1 MGEGVGNLTEAVVL
15 EDLKYELEEET
26 RAAARISI
34 VGVGGCGCNAVAHM
48 SAAGIDGAE
57 FIAINTDFQSLEN
70 CPVAKKLALGGK
82 VTRGRGAGA
91 DPEIAKQAALEDTQA
106 IVDLLQGAELVFV
119 TAGLGMGTGTGAS
132 PVVANLA
139 REMGA
144 LTIAIVMKPFGFQG
158 SKAARRAEQGLTE
171 LAAAVDAVIAIPN
184 DRLLSL
190 APAGTSFIEAFRMG
204 HEFLRQTIQDIVEI
218 MTTPGV
224 VNRDFAD
231 VRAAIAGSGYAT
243 FGAASASGPNA
254 AVEAARQALASP
266 LLDGAGIR
274 GARNVLINIAGS
286 STLGLHDVNDAC
298 ALIREAAG
306 GEDVEINFG
315 LVLNESLGDSAKVTV
330 IATGFD
336 ARRSAEPEMPAPAF
350 PEAPELPAPS
360 GWLSEE
366 QAHAAE
372 ASADP
377 APVEEPE
384 PPALSAPP
392 PPAPEPDWYEDELDR
407 PAIERRR
414 RFH

>member
-1 MGEGVGNLTEAVVL
+1 ML
-15 EDLKYELEEET
+15 EDLKYEIEEET
-26 RAAARISI
+26 RPVARINV

-57 FIAINTDFQSLEN
+57 FVAINTDFQSLES

-106 IVDLLQGAELVFV
+106 IVDLLQGAELVFI

-139 REMGA
+139 RNMGA

-158 SKAARRAEQGLTE
+158 GKAARQAEQGLAE
-171 LAAAVDAVIAIPN
+171 LAATVDTVIAIPN
-184 DRLLSL
+184 DRLLAL
-190 APAGTSFIEAFRMG
+190 APAGTSFIDAFRMG

-218 MTTPGV
+218 MTAPGV

-231 VRAAIAGSGYAT
+231 VRATMAGSGYAMLGT
-243 FGAASASGPNA
+243 ATASGENA
-254 AVEAARQALASP
+254 AAEAARQAVGSP
-266 LLDGAGIR
+266 LLDGAGMR
-274 GARNVLINIAGS
+274 GARNVLINITGS
-286 STLGLHDVNDAC
+286 SKLGLHDVNEAC
-298 ALIREAAG
+298 ALVREAAG

-315 LVLNESLGDSAKVTV
+315 LVVNESMGDSAKVTV
-330 IATGFD
+330 IATGFGPQQPAGGD
-336 ARRSAEPEMPAPAF
+336 VHAQFQPPAPA
-350 PEAPELPAPS
+350 PRPPS

-366 QAHAAE
+366 QSQAAAASAGSAE
-372 ASADP
+372 ADDR
-377 APVEEPE
+377 E
-384 PPALSAPP
+384 PPARSAPPLPP
-392 PPAPEPDWYEDELDR
+392 PPAPEPDSYEDELDR

>member
-1 MGEGVGNLTEAVVL
+1 MGEGVGRLTEAVVL

-26 RAAARISI
+26 RAAARINI

-57 FIAINTDFQSLEN
+57 FIAINTDFQSLEG

-106 IVDLLQGAELVFV
+106 IVDLLQGAELVFI

-139 REMGA
+139 RNMGA
-144 LTIAIVMKPFGFQG
+144 LTVAIVMKPFGFQG
-158 SKAARRAEQGLTE
+158 GKAARRAEQGLAE
-171 LAAAVDAVIAIPN
+171 LAATVDTVIAIPN

-218 MTTPGV
+218 MTAPGV

-243 FGAASASGPNA
+243 LGAAAASGPNA
-254 AVEAARQALASP
+254 AVEAARQALGSP

-274 GARNVLINIAGS
+274 GARNVLINITGS
-286 STLGLHDVNDAC
+286 SALGLHDVNDAC

-336 ARRSAEPEMPAPAF
+336 ARRPAEPEMHAPAV
-350 PEAPELPAPS
+350 PEAPAPLPPS

-366 QAHAAE
+366 QAHAA
-372 ASADP
+372 AAPAGP

-384 PPALSAPP
+384 PPAPSAPP